1 VTSLLGILA
10 GLGVIVGASLADG
23 DPISALFSTTATI
36 IVFGG
41 TFTALLTQF
50 GLGHVMAGLGR
61 FMWLIKPPKSD
72 ITAFIDRVAEWS
84 NLSRSQGA
92 LALEGAMKDVKD
104 PFERKGLQMIIDN
117 TPLDDLH
124 PILSI
129 LAENAAR
136 DERIGG
142 EVFEAAGGYS
152 PTIGVMGAVLGLI
165 HVMMRLDHPEEL
177 GAGIATAFVAT
188 IYGVGGANLIF
199 LPLGT
204 NLTALAEA
212 REREREIIIQG
223 FMLLAAGKPGIVIR
237 QNLLS
242 FLSDKKKPQKRR
254 AEDGAETEAELS
266 EQAA

>member
-1 VTSLLGILA
+1 MSSLLGVFCGLA
-10 GLGVIVGASLADG
+10 VVVLASLADG
-23 DPISALFSTTATI
+23 DPLSALFSITACI
-36 IVFGG
+36 VVFGG

-50 GLGHVMAGLGR
+50 GLHHVLTGLSR
-61 FMWLIKPPKSD
+61 FTWLVKPPKTD
-72 ITAFIDRVAEWS
+72 ILAFIDRIAEWS
-84 NLSRSQGA
+84 NLSRSQGT
-92 LALEGAMKDVKD
+92 LALEGALKDVTD

-117 TPLDDLH
+117 TSVADLF

-136 DERIGG
+136 DERIAG
-142 EVFEAAGGYS
+142 EVWEAAGGYS

-204 NLTALAEA
+204 RLAAMAEE
-212 REREREIIIQG
+212 RERERYIIIQG

-237 QNLLS
+237 QNLQS
-242 FLSDKKKPQKRR
+242 YVADKKKPVKQR
-254 AEDGAETEAELS
+254 AEDLEPAGDLA

>member
-1 VTSLLGILA
+1 MSGLLGILS
-10 GLGVIVGASLADG
+10 GLGVIVLASLADG
-23 DPISALFSTTATI
+23 DPISALFSITATI

-41 TFTALLTQF
+41 TFTAILTQF
-50 GLGHVMAGLGR
+50 GFGHVLAGLGR

-72 ITAFIDRVAEWS
+72 ITAFIDRISEWS

-92 LALEGAMKDVKD
+92 LALEGALKEVAD
-104 PFERKGLQMIIDN
+104 PFERAGLQMIVDN
-117 TPLDDLH
+117 TSVADLY

-165 HVMMRLDHPEEL
+165 HVMMRLNHPEEL

-199 LPLGT
+199 LPVGT
-204 NLTALAEA
+204 RLAALAEA
-212 REREREIIIQG
+212 RERERHIMIQG

-237 QNLLS
+237 QNLQS
-242 FLSDKKKPQKRR
+242 YVVDKKKPVRQR
-254 AEDGAETEAELS
+254 AEDLEPAGELT

>member
-1 VTSLLGILA
+1 VLT
-10 GLGVIVGASLADG
+10 GLSR
-23 DPISALFSTTATI
+23 
-36 IVFGG
+36 
-41 TFTALLTQF
+41 FT
-50 GLGHVMAGLGR
+50 
-61 FMWLIKPPKSD
+61 WLVKPPKTD
-72 ITAFIDRVAEWS
+72 ILSFIDRIAEWS
-84 NLSRSQGA
+84 NLSRSQGT
-92 LALEGAMKDVKD
+92 LALEGALKDVTD

-117 TPLDDLH
+117 TSVADLF

-136 DERIGG
+136 DERIAG
-142 EVFEAAGGYS
+142 EVWEAAGGYS

-188 IYGVGGANLIF
+188 IYGVGGANLVF

-204 NLTALAEA
+204 RLAAMAEE
-212 REREREIIIQG
+212 RERERYIIIQG

-237 QNLLS
+237 QNLQS
-242 FLSDKKKPQKRR
+242 YVVDKKKPVKQR
-254 AEDGAETEAELS
+254 AEDLEPAGDLA